1 MDVVVAKLLRYL
13 SRPHEE
19 ASEGVDAELDMDSL
33 HSRQQGPETGVI
45 RSKTPNPTLKQL
57 LMHP

>member
-1 MDVVVAKLLRYL
+1 MVVAKLLRYL
-13 SRPHEE
+13 SRLHEE
-19 ASEGVDAELDMDSL
+19 AGEDVDVELDVDSL
-33 HSRQQGPETGVI
+33 HSRQQQGLETGVI